1 MPMNIK
7 RDEQGGFTL
16 VELLVVMVLTGIVG
30 TVVTVSV
37 VNSMSVARSTSQR
50 ATALHDV
57 ERALQVVGRE
67 LRIADP
73 ICLDEDGDYFN
84 TIGAQVERDGATQ
97 IHTFTIEEDDG
108 IQFLFQDIVGYEPG
122 DVQACEPRDDAAPT
136 ALPRRRLVTDVDNGI
151 EAVFTYH
158 DALGGDID
166 CDDAAAE
173 LRCEQAVQIGIRL
186 VRNLEGGEDIRAET
200 RINVRNLR
208 YGRVER

>member
-1 MPMNIK
+1 MK
-7 RDEQGGFTL
+7 TRRDAQDGFTL

-73 ICLDEDGDYFN
+73 ICLDDGGDYRN
-84 TIGAQVERDGATQ
+84 TVGAQVERDGATQ

-122 DVQACEPRDDAAPT
+122 DVQACIPRADATPT

-166 CDDAAAE
+166 CDVEA
-173 LRCEQAVQIGIRL
+173 CEQAVQIGIRL

-208 YGRVER
+208 YGRIER

>member
-1 MPMNIK
+1 MQIDLRK
-7 RDEQGGFTL
+7 DAQGGFTL

-73 ICLDEDGDYFN
+73 ICLDDGGDYRS

-122 DVQACEPRDDAAPT
+122 DVQACIPREDATPT

-166 CDDAAAE
+166 CDVEA
-173 LRCEQAVQIGIRL
+173 CEQAVQIGIRL

-208 YGRVER
+208 YGRIER